1 MEGRFTKVR
10 SIKLPRKP
18 AASGANGRKREATA
32 SVKHK
37 STKTARVIALLRK
50 PAGATLQTIITLTG
64 WQAHSVRAFLSAQ
77 VMHSKGFRIEV
88 TERKGQRV
96 YRIVS

>member
-1 MEGRFTKVR
+1 MGKNAT
-10 SIKLPRKP
+10 
-18 AASGANGRKREATA
+18 GRKREVIR
-32 SVKHK
+32 SDKPK
-37 STKTARVIALLRK
+37 STKTARVIALLKK
-50 PAGATLQTIITLTG
+50 PSGATLQTIMTLTG

-88 TERKGQRV
+88 RERKGQRV